1 MCRSS
6 WSCKGH
12 RHVKISQ
19 QAPLPRGIRAVQTS
33 DVEAESSVDDVKLH
47 GEQNGTAEGYGI
59 SVSDLQRFAELAPHE
74 VFAPKTGFFVSA
86 AHLATLLQTSL
97 SAGVSGGRAELAA
110 RRQALGSNSLPE
122 RDQVSFWE
130 LIANTL
136 EDFTIVVLLI
146 SGVTSIGL
154 ELAFGEGDN
163 GWIEGAA
170 ILAAVAVVSLVTAV
184 NDYEKE
190 QQFRQLSALVDESHL
205 TGESDDVLKHAD
217 LSPVMLSGSKILEGY
232 GRMLVTGVGENSAQG
247 RILSSL
253 TQSPPDEDGGL
264 RESTALQRKLETMA
278 QQIGNFGLAAA
289 IFSLT
294 AMAGQFTWSTFFV
307 DGQAWDYKYLSEYLR
322 FIITAITILVVA
334 IPEGLPLA
342 VTIALAYSVKRML
355 ADNNLVRN
363 LAAAETMGCAT
374 TICTDKTGTLTQN
387 RMAAARMWVA
397 GRDYGDLTRL
407 LSPSVDMTYAGE
419 DDSSP
424 LGLDTRVLSLLTSG
438 IALNSTAE
446 LRPGDDGQVS
456 LVGDRTECGLLQL
469 ASSLGADYHLAR
481 EEGQVLRAFPFSSE
495 RKRMSTLTTQP
506 GASTSGALC
515 ARLFTKGAAE
525 ILLDHCSTRV
535 AEDSSV
541 TYLNDAEKQQILQS
555 FAKEGSLRLLALA
568 YKDVMMPYPSR
579 GESLDGLQAESLEQG
594 LTLVAVVGL
603 EDPLRVEV
611 KHAIAQC
618 QRAGITVRML
628 TGDNSTTAASI
639 AQQCGILDRGVP
651 VPVIASMPVSTSGQ
665 QDGKMQDVL
674 VQTPDADDRIAAS
687 VSREATSN
695 GAGPSS
701 SAPERV
707 GSRGDEGP
715 SSDASDAVLTG
726 PEFRQRVL
734 RPDGSIDRREFDAL
748 WPALRVMGRCS
759 PQDKY
764 TIVRAL
770 QGDPDEVVAMTGDG
784 TNDAPALKLADV
796 GFAMASGTSIAK
808 EASDILLLDDNF
820 NSIVNAVKWGRNVYA
835 GITKFLQFQLVV
847 NVVAVVTAGAGAVFL
862 QESPL
867 TAVQMLW
874 VNLIMDSLASLAL
887 ATEAPT
893 DAMLDLPP
901 YSPSKPLL
909 TPSILK
915 SIVGQ
920 SSFQLVVMY
929 LAVFHADALFGVPNT
944 GLADGPSLHY
954 TLVFNV
960 FVMMQ
965 LFNQVNARKIYD
977 EADVLG
983 GILDNKLFLGIL
995 GAEAALQVVIV
1006 QFGGDVFSTRPLSP
1020 AQWAACTGI
1029 GALSLLVRAGLRLLP
1044 PHPEVQDAQQS
1055 DR

>member
-1 MCRSS
+1 MRKYPKESYA
-6 WSCKGH
+6 KGGSELS
-12 RHVKISQ
+12 RRQS
-19 QAPLPRGIRAVQTS
+19 LTS
-33 DVEAESSVDDVKLH
+33 
-47 GEQNGTAEGYGI
+47 
-59 SVSDLQRFAELAPHE
+59 
-74 VFAPKTGFFVSA
+74 
-86 AHLATLLQTSL
+86 
-97 SAGVSGGRAELAA
+97 GVSGGPTELAA

-122 RDQVSFWE
+122 REQVSFWE
-130 LIANTL
+130 LIGNTL

-154 ELAFGEGDN
+154 ELAFGEGEN

-190 QQFRQLSALVDESHL
+190 QQFRQLSALSSDTQMTVVRNGEAQEINTSEAVVGDVMMLSTGDILPTDGLLFEGNDIRVDESHL

-232 GRMLVTGVGENSAQG
+232 GRMLVTGVGQNSAQG
-247 RILSSL
+247 RILGSL
-253 TQSPPDEDGGL
+253 TQSPADAEGGL
-264 RESTALQRKLETMA
+264 RESTALQRKLEVMA

-289 IFSLT
+289 IFSLA

-307 DGQAWDYKYLSEYLR
+307 EGQSWDYKYLTDYLR
-322 FIITAITILVVA
+322 FIVTAITILVVA

-397 GRDYGDLTRL
+397 GRDYGDLVRL
-407 LSPSVDMTYAGE
+407 LSPSIDLTYADE

-424 LGLDTRVLSLLTSG
+424 LGLDVRMLSLLTDS

-446 LRPGDDGQVS
+446 LRPSDDGQVA
-456 LVGDRTECGLLQL
+456 LVGNRTECGLLQL
-469 ASSLGADYHLAR
+469 ASSLGADYQVAR
-481 EEGQVLRAFPFSSE
+481 QESQVLRAFPFSSE
-495 RKRMSTLTTQP
+495 RKRMSTLTCQP
-506 GASTSGALC
+506 NASTSGALC

-525 ILLDHCSTRV
+525 IVLDQCAMRV

-541 TYLNDAEKQQILQS
+541 TYLSDEEKQQILQC
-555 FAKEGSLRLLALA
+555 FANEGSLRLLALA
-568 YKDVMMPYPSR
+568 YKDVMIPYPSP

-594 LTLVAVVGL
+594 LTLIAVVGL

-611 KHAIAQC
+611 KQAIAQC

-639 AQQCGILDRGVP
+639 AQQCGILDRRIP
-651 VPVIASMPVSTSGQ
+651 VPTRHSAPASTSEQ
-665 QDGKMQDVL
+665 QESAVQEQEGDG
-674 VQTPDADDRIAAS
+674 RIAANA
-687 VSREATSN
+687 SRQSSSN
-695 GAGPSS
+695 GAGPSIATTADVGGAMEEWQR
-701 SAPERV
+701 APEQ
-707 GSRGDEGP
+707 
-715 SSDASDAVLTG
+715 AAVLTG

-734 RPDGSIDRREFDAL
+734 RPDGTIDRREFDVL
-748 WPALRVMGRCS
+748 WPSLRVMGRCS

-770 QGDPDEVVAMTGDG
+770 QGDSDEVVAMTGDG

-796 GFAMASGTSIAK
+796 GFAMNSGTSIAK

-909 TPSILK
+909 SPSILK
-915 SIVGQ
+915 SIAGQ

-929 LAVFHADALFGVPNT
+929 AAVFHADVLFGVPNA

-995 GAEAALQVVIV
+995 GAEAALQVLIV
-1006 QFGGDVFSTRPLSP
+1006 QYGGDVFSTRPLTG

-1029 GALSLLVRAGLRLLP
+1029 GALTLLVRAGLRLLP
-1044 PHPEVQDAQQS
+1044 PHPEIHDVRQT